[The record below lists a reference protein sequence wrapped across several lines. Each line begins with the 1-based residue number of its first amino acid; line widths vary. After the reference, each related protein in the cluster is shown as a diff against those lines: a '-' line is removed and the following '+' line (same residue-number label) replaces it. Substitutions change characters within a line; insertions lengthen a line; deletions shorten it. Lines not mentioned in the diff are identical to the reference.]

1 MFRRKKCGSQEEG
14 IFAAT
19 YKEKVVI
26 FISGTLLILLLTIT
40 FFQDFRGMIL
50 TIPVMVLYVKY
61 AEEKLKRKK
70 KHQLEIQFK
79 DAILAL
85 SSSLQTGCSLTH
97 AFEEALDL
105 SKAVYGE
112 NGMIVSLFE
121 KVVWG
126 QKLNISMEQLL
137 EELAERSQLDEVK
150 SFTEVIKVTRRY
162 GGNLPDMIQK
172 LAGVIEDRL
181 AVNAEILSVTASIR
195 YEAYIMDLIPVAIIW
210 YMNLTGP
217 SFLEVLYTSLAGRA
231 FMSVCMIFYLAAVV
245 WQFHIMESAIE

>member
-1 MFRRKKCGSQEEG
+1 
-14 IFAAT
+14 
-19 YKEKVVI
+19 
-26 FISGTLLILLLTIT
+26 
-40 FFQDFRGMIL
+40 MIL
-50 TIPVMVLYVKY
+50 TIPVIIPYVKY

-70 KHQLEIQFK
+70 KHRLELQFK

-85 SSSLQTGCSLTH
+85 GSSLQAGSSLVH

-105 SKAVYGE
+105 SKLVYGE
-112 NGMIVSLFE
+112 KSMIVSLFE

-126 QKLNISMEQLL
+126 QKLNMSMDQLL

-150 SFTEVIKVTRRY
+150 NFTEVIKVTRRY

-172 LAGVIEDRL
+172 LAGVMEDRL
-181 AVNAEILSVTASIR
+181 TVNAEILSATTSIR

-217 SFLEVLYTSLAGRA
+217 SFLEILYTGLAGRL
-231 FMSVCMIFYLAAVV
+231 FMSVCMFFYLAAVV